1 MSREPLLYLD
11 DIAQAADKITRSIN
25 QVSFEAF
32 RDNDVLFDS
41 VLFNRHVIGEAAKKL
56 PDTMKVAMPGI
67 EWSGAAQFRDIVAH
81 HYFALDAEIVWDV
94 VTNKIP

>member
-1 MSREPLLYLD
+1 MSRDPLLYLD

-41 VLFNRHVIGEAAKKL
+41 VLFN
-56 PDTMKVAMPGI
+56 
-67 EWSGAAQFRDIVAH
+67 
-81 HYFALDAEIVWDV
+81 
-94 VTNKIP
+94 KIAGTQHIHAFSAPLNLRAPQ